1 MSSDLLKAWGE
12 TCRRH
17 GKRRAVFQ
25 SQDRKACTFHELDLR
40 AEAWLAKHRPPTQE
54 KLAGRAVV
62 FSVPNG
68 IDWFVIF
75 LGLVKAGAVIV
86 PVDSSEPQPAQLR
99 LAAALRA
106 GFLWDGAQLVPLPK
120 SKACRGPICLLKLT
134 SGTKGTPRPLA
145 FTAPQ
150 LIADARQVMAT
161 MGIGPADLNYA
172 LIPLGHSY
180 GLGNLTIPLIAGGV
194 PLVCGDAPLPH
205 AIAEDFRQWRP
216 TVFPGVPAVWRA
228 IAEAAVE
235 PGSMRSLRLAISA
248 GAPLP
253 PEVAQ
258 AILAR
263 IGVRLHN
270 FYGSSETGGIA
281 FDRSGAA
288 TLSGGVG
295 RAMRSVRVTQ
305 LSGQRIQVCS
315 AAVFTQSNRR
325 TRGKF
330 GCWTPTDRVLL
341 GKGGEL
347 RLSGR
352 RGSTV
357 KIAGRRVN
365 LSEVESV
372 LRGLAGV
379 RDAWVQVGSGA
390 EGVLGAVLA
399 TDRPISELR
408 AELRPNVAAWK
419 IPKRFIG
426 LPSLPLTIRGKVDTR
441 GLSALLFG

>member
-1 MSSDLLKAWGE
+1 MSSELLKAWE
-12 TCRRH
+12 VTCRRQ

-25 SQDRKACTFHELDLR
+25 AQDQKACTFQELDLR
-40 AEAWLAKHRPPTQE
+40 AAEWLAENCPPAPET
-54 KLAGRAVV
+54 LAGRGVV

-75 LGLVKAGAVIV
+75 LGLLKARAVIV
-86 PVDSSEPQPAQLR
+86 PVDSSEPEPAQRR
-99 LAAALRA
+99 LAEAVRA
-106 GFLWDGAQLVPLPK
+106 GFLWNGTRLVPLSKPK
-120 SKACRGPICLLKLT
+120 VYRSMICLLKLT
-134 SGTKGTPRPLA
+134 SGTRGTPRPIA

-150 LIADARQVMAT
+150 LLADARQVMVT
-161 MGIGPADLNYA
+161 MGIEPTDLNYG

-205 AIAEDFRQWRP
+205 AIAEDFRRWHP
-216 TVFPGVPAVWRA
+216 TIFPGVPAVWRA
-228 IAEAAVE
+228 IAEASVE

-253 PEVAQ
+253 AEVAQ
-258 AILAR
+258 AIWAR
-263 IGVRLHN
+263 LGMRLHN

-281 FDRSGAA
+281 FDRSGGS

-295 RAMRSVRVTQ
+295 SAMRDVRVTQ
-305 LSGQRIQVCS
+305 LTGQRIQVCS

-325 TRGKF
+325 IRGKF
-330 GCWTPTDRVLL
+330 GCWTPTDRVRLD
-341 GKGGEL
+341 KGEL

-365 LSEVESV
+365 LSEIESV
-372 LRGLAGV
+372 LRGLSGV
-379 RDAWVQVGSGA
+379 REAWVQVSPGP
-390 EGVLGAVLA
+390 EGILGAVIA

-408 AELRPNVAAWK
+408 AELRPTVAAWK
-419 IPKRFIG
+419 IPKKFVG
-426 LPSLPLTIRGKVDTR
+426 VPSLPLTARGKVDTR